1 MTTTDT
7 HRISAIQTELAILK
21 ARLARLVATY
31 VAQNPQESY
40 RQIMARFHLNAEY
53 LCAVTKKYGTARG
66 ANKQTT

>member
-1 MTTTDT
+1 MTTKDNPIHSTQ
-7 HRISAIQTELAILK
+7 RELAGLK
-21 ARLARLVATY
+21 DRLAFLVANY
-31 VAQNPQESY
+31 VSQHPGESY

>member
-1 MTTTDT
+1 MPHTKTITD
-7 HRISAIQTELAILK
+7 IQKELADLK
-21 ARLARLVATY
+21 DLLASLVAEY
-31 VAQNPQESY
+31 VAQNPGESY

>member
-1 MTTTDT
+1 VTTANLIRT
-7 HRISAIQTELAILK
+7 IQKNLAAMKEELAS
-21 ARLARLVATY
+21 LVASY
-31 VAQNPQESY
+31 VAQNPGESY